1 MINIFRRRAYQRLFL
16 RDDKL
21 PNADAVTVLADLK
34 RFCRA
39 DSSTMRMDSTGRADP
54 IAMAYAE
61 GRREVWLRIMAHL
74 HLEERETINLREEQ

>member
-1 MINIFRRRAYQRLFL
+1 MMNIFRKRAYQRLFL
-16 RDDKL
+16 RESGL
-21 PNADAVTVLADLK
+21 PSADGHRVLADLK

-39 DSSTMRMDSTGRADP
+39 DSPTMRFDSQGRSDP

-74 HLEERETINLREEQ
+74 HLDEKVTTNLREE